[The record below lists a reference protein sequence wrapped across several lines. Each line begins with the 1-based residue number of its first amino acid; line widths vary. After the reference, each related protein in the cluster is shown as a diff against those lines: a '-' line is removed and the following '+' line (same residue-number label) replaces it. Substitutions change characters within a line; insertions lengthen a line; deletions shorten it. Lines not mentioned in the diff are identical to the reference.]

1 MGLERRE
8 SPWLKSQLNNVKL
21 CFRRRLKMRFLKF
34 LIVLIFFCS
43 SVTLKSE
50 EVLAETISKAGLAIS
65 GSIDSYSQYV
75 WRGFLLDSDPVIQPG
90 VGVGFSGLTLSL
102 WCSFDAAGDDAS
114 MSSEVDYAIDYT
126 FETEILS
133 FSIGNTYYT
142 FPEYDLKSMEAY
154 LGIGIAVLASPSLTI
169 FYDYGDEAEGGADG
183 VYASLDLSH
192 SQPILLD
199 ITFDIGAHVG
209 YNYEAF
215 ILGNGYDIALS
226 GGLSL
231 QLFDGLTLAPNVIYS
246 VPFSD
251 LKEETDGNQESEL
264 YFGASLGW
272 DF

>member
-1 MGLERRE
+1 
-8 SPWLKSQLNNVKL
+8 
-21 CFRRRLKMRFLKF
+21 MRFVKSLILLFF
-34 LIVLIFFCS
+34 LFFCL
-43 SVTLKSE
+43 SVTVKAE
-50 EVLAETISKAGLAIS
+50 ETLAEAIGESGLSIS
-65 GSIDSYSQYV
+65 GSLDSYSQYV

-90 VGVGFSGLTLSL
+90 VGISFSGLTLSM

-126 FETEILS
+126 YEMEMFS

-154 LGIGIAVLASPSLTI
+154 LGVGIATFGSPSLTM

-183 VYASLDLSH
+183 IYVSLNLSH
-192 SQPILLD
+192 NQPIFKD
-199 ITFDIGAHVG
+199 ITFDVGAHVG

-215 ILGNGYDIALS
+215 ISGKGYDIALS

-231 QLFDGLTLAPNVIYS
+231 PLFDELELAPSITYS
-246 VPFSD
+246 IPLAD

-272 DF
+272 GF